1 METDPHSGNDGVKLH
16 QRLGLSWREAVIP
29 ETRVLNAIMHDNEA
43 LLANQ
48 VWLEELESS
57 YRDTPVGEDPQAR
70 TETRLGLLIALFGM
84 WLRRQFEPP
93 PVVPVILGENTL
105 AWESDTA
112 PPRDATLLV
121 EVYLN
126 SRLPMPLILPATV
139 QQVIPSGDGSKWHIE
154 TRLEQMSPAAR
165 QGVARVA
172 FRYHRRILRERHERL
187 EAEGD
192 PPGTP
197 DDTGDPVRG

>member
-1 METDPHSGNDGVKLH
+1 METDPHNGSEGVKLH
-16 QRLGLSWREAVIP
+16 QRLGLTWREAAIP
-29 ETRVLNAIMHDNEA
+29 ERRVVNAIMHDNEA

-57 YRDTPVGEDPQAR
+57 YRDEPVGEDSQAR

-105 AWESDTA
+105 AWESDAA
-112 PPRDATLLV
+112 PPRDVTLLV

-126 SRLPMPLILPATV
+126 SRLPMPLVLPATV
-139 QQVIPSGDGSKWHIE
+139 HQVTPSGGDFKWRIE
-154 TRLEQMSPAAR
+154 TCLEQMSRAAR

-172 FRYHRRILRERHERL
+172 FRYHRRVLRERHERL
-187 EAEGD
+187 EAENN
-192 PPGTP
+192 TP
-197 DDTGDPVRG
+197 DDTENTIDE